1 MSALT
6 SIAPSAEEMYLTAEK
21 CFADL
26 PEFMRLAAGDV
37 RIIVMDYAED
47 ETLGEMEIEDAL
59 ELTGLYVGVPLTI
72 ESVTHP
78 SPERPLVY
86 LYRLPIL
93 FEWAARGDVTVEELV
108 THVFIHEL
116 GHHFGWSDEEMDA
129 ALAAAEDDDAA
140 G

>member
-6 SIAPSAEEMYLTAEK
+6 AIAPSVDEMYLTAEK

-26 PEFMRLAAGDV
+26 PDFMRKAAGDV

-47 ETLGEMEIEDAL
+47 ETLDEMQIDDAL
-59 ELTGLYVGVPLTI
+59 ELTGLYVGMPLTI
-72 ESVTHP
+72 ESVTNP
-78 SPERPLVY
+78 FEYRPLVY

-116 GHHFGWSDEEMDA
+116 GHHFGWSDEDMDA
-129 ALAAAEDDDAA
+129 KLEEED
-140 G
+140 

>member
-6 SIAPSAEEMYLTAEK
+6 AIAPSVDEMYLTAEK
-21 CFADL
+21 CFAEL
-26 PEFMRLAAGDV
+26 PDFMRRAAGDV

-47 ETLGEMEIEDAL
+47 ETLDEMQIDDAL
-59 ELTGLYVGVPLTI
+59 ELTGLYVGMPLTI
-72 ESVTHP
+72 ESVTNP
-78 SPERPLVY
+78 SEYRPLVY

-93 FEWAARGDVTVEELV
+93 FEWAARGDVTVAELV

-129 ALAAAEDDDAA
+129 KLEEED
-140 G
+140 

>member
-6 SIAPSAEEMYLTAEK
+6 AIAPSVDEMYLTAEK

-26 PEFMRLAAGDV
+26 PDFMRKAAGDV
-37 RIIVMDYAED
+37 RIIVMDYAEE
-47 ETLGEMEIEDAL
+47 ETLDEMQIDDAL
-59 ELTGLYVGVPLTI
+59 ELTGLYVGMPLTI
-72 ESVTHP
+72 ESVTNP
-78 SPERPLVY
+78 FEYRPLVY

-129 ALAAAEDDDAA
+129 KLEEED
-140 G
+140 

>member
-6 SIAPSAEEMYLTAEK
+6 AIAPSVDEMYLTAEK

-26 PEFMRLAAGDV
+26 PDFMRKAAGDV

-47 ETLGEMEIEDAL
+47 ETLDEMQIDDAL
-59 ELTGLYVGVPLTI
+59 ELTGLYVGMPLTI
-72 ESVTHP
+72 ESVTNP
-78 SPERPLVY
+78 FEYRPLVY

-129 ALAAAEDDDAA
+129 KLEEED
-140 G
+140 

>member
-6 SIAPSAEEMYLTAEK
+6 AIAPSVDEMYLTAEK
-21 CFADL
+21 CFAEL
-26 PEFMRLAAGDV
+26 PDFMRKAAGDV

-47 ETLGEMEIEDAL
+47 ETLDEMGIEDAL
-59 ELTGLYVGVPLTI
+59 ELTGLYVGMPLTI
-72 ESVTHP
+72 ESITNP
-78 SPERPLVY
+78 SEYRPLVY

-108 THVFIHEL
+108 SHVFIHEL

-129 ALAAAEDDDAA
+129 KLEEDD
-140 G
+140 